1 MRQQPDLTDLVDRA
15 LLAMLA
21 MQRRSWEQGLA
32 GQALLALGRFD
43 AAAVLAVD
51 AVANQAPD
59 GRLADLGDGNVVNG
73 AAALE
78 PVLTIATRS
87 GREDL
92 AIAAERQ
99 VQWLISDAPRADDG
113 TLLHVLD
120 RREIWSDSVYMVVP
134 SLVAAGRIDA
144 ALHQLVGHR
153 RRLQDPETHLFAH
166 IWDEDRHRL
175 AAAGRLGRRER
186 LGGGRLRSRAAPAA
200 TGRQP
205 VRNRAGRLGAG
216 RVRGR
221 PPRTAPARYSMRA
234 CSIAVRPDS
243 FTTSSTTHPL
253 SRR

>member
-59 GRLADLGDGNVVNG
+59 GRLADLGDGNAVNG

-92 AIAAERQ
+92 ANAAERQ

-134 SLVAAGRIDA
+134 SLVAAGRIEE

-175 AAAGRLGRRER
+175 ARPAAW
-186 LGGGRLRSRAAPAA
+186 GGGNGWVVAGCARALHQLDV
-200 TGRQP
+200 GRQP

-216 RVRGR
+216 RVRGG
-221 PPRTAPARYSMRA
+221 PPPTAPARYSMRA
-234 CSIAVRPDS
+234 CSTAARPDS